1 MYVFL
6 YVSIAASIFSAFMPN
21 WQQVDADVAEHGLP
35 GYLLLIIVAAALIT

>member
-1 MYVFL
+1 L

-35 GYLLLIIVAAALIT
+35 GYLLIIVAAALIT